1 VQEKIEKGVIY
12 AIVVP
17 AMGRPKKPNAMEV
30 LNVRLPPNLGRILK
44 ERAALLG
51 KPPSTYLREIV
62 ENWEAGGCP
71 PVSYSDEAVV
81 MRLSAEM
88 GKRGEKS
95 AAQAHRATKKK
106 SHKLELSEDREGN
119 VRLPGG
125 IVAPTN
131 PDDRRSAS

>member
-1 VQEKIEKGVIY
+1 
-12 AIVVP
+12 
-17 AMGRPKKPNAMEV
+17 MGRPKKPNAMEV

-81 MRLSAEM
+81 MRISAEM
-88 GKRGEKS
+88 EKRGGKIV
-95 AAQAHRATKKK
+95 QNPHGKTRKKP
-106 SHKLELSEDREGN
+106 SKLEIHEDKDG
-119 VRLPGG
+119 VIRLPGG
-125 IVAPTN
+125 IVARKN
-131 PDDRRSAS
+131 SEKRDNVS